1 MVINKKIKRTMF
13 ENKSRY
19 IGSFILILISCMLF
33 TAFKIS
39 LPSVKQS
46 VDKFK
51 IDNNVEDA
59 YFIVQEPLENIE
71 KLEKEYNLILEERK
85 SLDYSFDNSTLRLL
99 RETDKLNKYQVTK
112 GNSLNSNSDMLIFDK
127 YAKEHSLDIG
137 NRLKILGE
145 DFKIT
150 GFVAQPDY
158 LYVLN
163 SETDLLFNNKAFG
176 IAVISKDAFTKL
188 NNALT
193 FYSVKFNEQNQK
205 VFKDFIN
212 KSNVVIK
219 WIDSDLNPRID
230 AFNGDISGTMQ
241 MGDFLPI
248 MILLVTCFLLAVVM
262 WRLLKGEFIQ
272 IGTLYALGYRK
283 GEILRHYLSY
293 SIIISAAG
301 SVLGIIAGLFLVR
314 PLMITQSVQ
323 YNLPLIHVD
332 YKIGV
337 LLTAFILP
345 FVFLVPATAFVVR
358 KALKLPPLVLMRGG
372 ANGVKIGSFERKLNL
387 NRFKFN
393 TKFKIR
399 ELVRN
404 IPRSFIMIFGV
415 ALASMLLLL
424 GFIMQYSIN
433 NLMSDGYDKVYQYKY
448 TYLFSSLQTQK
459 PEKGEAVSVSTFS
472 TSRKNGETIN
482 FKIQGMQQNSQLIDM
497 KDSKGIKLTFKD
509 VIVTKPLA
517 DKLGVG
523 ENDSINVE
531 NRYTGK
537 RFAIKIDKVAD
548 AYNGNLV
555 YMPIESYN
563 SLNGFPQ
570 ESYTGLLST
579 EKINIEPLKL
589 LTTINKND
597 VLEGYKSTI
606 GIFRIFTII
615 ITIAACLIGLI
626 IIYIITSLL
635 IEENRANISLLKIL
649 GYSRKRIFSL
659 ILNSTSGLVILG
671 YIISVP
677 LITVLMD
684 KFFEAI
690 TSEMDITIPAKV
702 NVLYVIACFIL
713 IYVTYEVSKLLSR
726 KKIINISMA
735 DSLKNRVE

>member
-1 MVINKKIKRTMF
+1 MVLNKKIKRTMF

-51 IDNNVEDA
+51 VDNKVEDA
-59 YFIVQEPLENIE
+59 YFILQNPIKDIEN
-71 KLEKEYNLILEERK
+71 LEKKYNLVLEERK
-85 SLDYSFDNSTLRLL
+85 SLDYKLDKDSTLRLL
-99 RETDKLNKYQVTK
+99 RETEKLDKYQVTK
-112 GNSLNSNSDMLIFDK
+112 GNALKDTYDMMIFDK
-127 YAKEHSLDIG
+127 YAKEHGLDIG
-137 NRLKILGE
+137 SHVKVSGQ

-150 GFVAQPDY
+150 GFVTQPDY

-205 VFKDFIN
+205 AFKNYIS
-212 KSNVVIK
+212 SNSVIK

-241 MGDFLPI
+241 LGDIIPI
-248 MILLVTCFLLAVVM
+248 MILVITCFLLAVVM
-262 WRLLKGEFIQ
+262 WRLLKGEFVL

-283 GEILRHYLSY
+283 SEILKHYLSY
-293 SIIISAAG
+293 PVIISAAG
-301 SVLGIIAGLFLVR
+301 SILGVIAGLFLVK
-314 PLMITQSVQ
+314 PLMITQSIQ
-323 YNLPLIHVD
+323 YNLPVINAD
-332 YKIGV
+332 YNIGV
-337 LLTAFILP
+337 LVAALILP
-345 FVFLVPATAFVVR
+345 FVFLIPVTVFIVM

-372 ANGVKIGSFERKLNL
+372 ANGVRIGFFEKRLNL
-387 NRFKFN
+387 NKFKFN

-404 IPRSFIMIFGV
+404 IPRSLIMILGV
-415 ALASMLLLL
+415 TLASILLLL
-424 GFIMQYSIN
+424 GFVMQYSIN
-433 NLMSDGYDKVYQYKY
+433 NLMSNGYDKVYRYEY
-448 TYLFSSLQTQK
+448 TYLFNSLQTQK
-459 PEKGEAVSVSTFS
+459 PEKGEMISVSTFS
-472 TSRKNGETIN
+472 TLKENGETIN
-482 FKIQGMQQNSQLIDM
+482 FKIQGMQKNSTLIDL
-497 KDSKGIKLTFKD
+497 KDSSGSRLTFNN
-509 VIVTKPLA
+509 VIITRPLA
-517 DKLGVG
+517 DKLGV
-523 ENDSINVE
+523 EKNSSLNVE

-537 RFAIKIDKVAD
+537 KITIRIDQIAD
-548 AYNGNLV
+548 TYNGNLI
-555 YMPIESYN
+555 YIPIESYN
-563 SLNGFPQ
+563 SLNGFPSG
-570 ESYTGLLST
+570 SYTGLLST
-579 EKINIEPLKL
+579 DKLDIDEAKL
-589 LTTINKND
+589 LTTITKSD
-597 VLEGYKSTI
+597 VLEGYKSTT
-606 GIFRIFTII
+606 GVFKVFTIV
-615 ITIAACLIGLI
+615 ITIVACLIGLI

-649 GYSRKRIFSL
+649 GYSKKKVYSL

-671 YIISVP
+671 YIISIP
-677 LITVLMD
+677 LIMALMD
-684 KFFEAI
+684 KMLTAI
-690 TSEMDITIPAKV
+690 TSEMDITIPARA
-702 NVLYVIACFIL
+702 NVLHIIACFIL